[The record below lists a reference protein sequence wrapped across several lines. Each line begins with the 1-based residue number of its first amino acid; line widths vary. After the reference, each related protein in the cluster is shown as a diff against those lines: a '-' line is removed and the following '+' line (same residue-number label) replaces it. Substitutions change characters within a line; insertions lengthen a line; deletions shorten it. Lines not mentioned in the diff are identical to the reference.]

1 MKKVCIC
8 LLSAFAVCLI
18 LSAGINTEDA
28 DCSGPVLNNKSLP
41 DGTVL
46 SDDGKTLIT
55 APSNAVNYVIP
66 STVETVSGY
75 AFFKCSKM
83 QSITF
88 PESVKTL
95 EAHTFDG
102 LGLITVYV
110 PKDVPYMSSI
120 PPFFNIIQEGGE
132 SYTVTFESN
141 GGSTVES
148 QTVAE
153 GESASRPEDPTK
165 SGYVFGGWYEDAAA
179 SRPYTFGTAVGS
191 NITLYAKWY
200 EDVIFTSVP
209 SVKDIIA
216 AVDGRSITLSL
227 DAEDYVYIIWD
238 MGDDAEYTTYGNS
251 ITHSY
256 ERSGEY
262 TVTATAVNS
271 YGSAAPVTYKVEIEN
286 DENPDNNYAA
296 VLIGCIAA
304 AVCFILVFYFCNIY
318 WAILAAVFALIVCCV
333 LAFSGVLP

>member
-1 MKKVCIC
+1 MKKVGIC

-18 LSAGINTEDA
+18 LSANINDDDA
-28 DCSGPVLNNKSLP
+28 GGSGLVLSNKSLP

-46 SDDGKTLIT
+46 SDDSKTLIT

-66 STVETVSGY
+66 NTVETVSGY

-120 PPFFNIIQEGGE
+120 PPFFNIISTGGE

-141 GGSTVES
+141 GGSTVAS

-165 SGYVFGGWYEDAAA
+165 SGYVFGGWYLDAAA
-179 SRPYTFGTAVGS
+179 SKPYTFGTAVDS
-191 NITLYAKWY
+191 NITLYAEWY

-216 AVDGRSITLSL
+216 TVDGRNVTISL

-256 ERSGEY
+256 ERNGEY

-271 YGSAAPVTYKVEIEN
+271 YGSATPVTYRIDIEN
-286 DENPDNNYAA
+286 AEESNNDYTA
-296 VLIGCIAA
+296 VIIGCIAA

-318 WAILAAVFALIVCCV
+318 WAILAAVFAFIVCCV
-333 LAFSGVLP
+333 LAFSEVLL

>member
-8 LLSAFAVCLI
+8 LLSAFAVCLV
-18 LSAGINTEDA
+18 LSANINTDDA
-28 DCSGPVLNNKSLP
+28 GGSDPALGNQSLS

-55 APSNAVNYVIP
+55 APSNAVNYTIP
-66 STVETVSGY
+66 NTVETVAGY

-120 PPFFNIIQEGGE
+120 PPFFNIVSTGGE
-132 SYTVTFESN
+132 SYTVSFESN
-141 GGSTVES
+141 GGSAVES

-153 GESASRPEDPTK
+153 GESASRPEDPVK
-165 SGYVFGGWYEDAAA
+165 SGHVFGGWCEDAAV
-179 SRPYTFGTAVGS
+179 SRPYTFGTAVSS

-200 EDVIFTSVP
+200 EDVVFTSVP

-216 AVDGRSITLSL
+216 TVDGRSVTLSL

-256 ERSGEY
+256 ERSGEF

-271 YGSAAPVTYKVEIEN
+271 YGSATPVTYKIDIKN
-286 DENPDNNYAA
+286 DEDSNDNYIA

-304 AVCFILVFYFCNIY
+304 AVCFVLVFYLCNIY
-318 WAILAAVFALIVCCV
+318 WAILAAVFVFIVCCV